1 VGGSVKKCIFVG
13 RNECLDRA
21 AVFTIAIKNDNT
33 KRVSRVFQGASA
45 LNLDA
50 KGRMSVPAKHRDAL
64 IVQCEGR
71 VTLTKHPHGCLLF
84 FPRPVWES
92 HREQIAAWPMSARAW
107 QRIFLGNAS
116 DVEMDSAG
124 RILVAPELR
133 AAAGLSRDVMLL
145 GMGSHFEI
153 WDAAKLA
160 ESEAQAIANG
170 MPDVL
175 SDFSF

>member
-1 VGGSVKKCIFVG
+1 M
-13 RNECLDRA
+13 
-21 AVFTIAIKNDNT
+21 
-33 KRVSRVFQGASA
+33 FQGASA

-116 DVEMDSAG
+116 DVDMDSAG

-145 GMGSHFEI
+145 GMGTHFEI
-153 WDAAKLA
+153 WDAEKLA
-160 ESEAQAIANG
+160 ENEAQAVATG